1 MEEYLIM
8 LVFMLVIDIGLAKIM
23 KVNNKINAIYKAISI
38 SIFEF
43 MLYIV
48 LIFYTLFNVEVS
60 TYIGII
66 FSSLILIPAIYGVQ
80 NLYNNFFVKI
90 LKLDNISS
98 NHRNLCNILSML
110 GVSVHLMLQIIINGQ
125 QTNVY
130 SSMIGV
136 TIALFIGE
144 YFDLTLIFENK
155 SFIEISKLL
164 IEKFKNI
171 ENIIYLIFSC
181 VFTILLLEIVT
192 FLFEG

>member
-1 MEEYLIM
+1 M
-8 LVFMLVIDIGLAKIM
+8 
-23 KVNNKINAIYKAISI
+23 
-38 SIFEF
+38 
-43 MLYIV
+43 
-48 LIFYTLFNVEVS
+48 
-60 TYIGII
+60 
-66 FSSLILIPAIYGVQ
+66 
-80 NLYNNFFVKI
+80 
-90 LKLDNISS
+90 
-98 NHRNLCNILSML
+98 H
-110 GVSVHLMLQIIINGQ
+110 IIINGQ

-155 SFIEISKLL
+155 SFIEIAKLL